1 LEIAMA
7 KKAAKKSKA
16 SSKSKV
22 TFEISVL
29 DDDTKKRIASC
40 IEKRGKVTV
49 SMNTLGKAGAR
60 GDGFAQKID

>member
-1 LEIAMA
+1 MA
-7 KKAAKKSKA
+7 RKSVAGKSKG
-16 SSKSKV
+16 SGSKV
-22 TFEISVL
+22 TFEISIL

-49 SMNTLGKAGAR
+49 TINTLGKTSAK

>member
-1 LEIAMA
+1 MA
-7 KKAAKKSKA
+7 RKSVAKKSKA
-16 SSKSKV
+16 SKSKA
-22 TFEISVL
+22 TFEISIL

-40 IEKRGKVTV
+40 IEKRGKITV